1 MVNGYEATKAM
12 CHAIEPVQLSEHTAL
27 HKTQKGGSREW
38 GMEMKNEWS
47 TNEPPTVVDMET
59 ALTWVTTDARKKE
72 CRKKVARKR
81 S

>member
-1 MVNGYEATKAM
+1 
-12 CHAIEPVQLSEHTAL
+12 
-27 HKTQKGGSREW
+27 
-38 GMEMKNEWS
+38 MEMKNEWS